1 MCDGERGEERGVKG
15 WGWGEE
21 GEELREGGD
30 LVDGAQRGC
39 KLSFGV
45 ERSGPCFLKLQNF

>member
-1 MCDGERGEERGVKG
+1 MGVGGGGGGVK
-15 WGWGEE
+15 
-21 GEELREGGD
+21 RRGGD